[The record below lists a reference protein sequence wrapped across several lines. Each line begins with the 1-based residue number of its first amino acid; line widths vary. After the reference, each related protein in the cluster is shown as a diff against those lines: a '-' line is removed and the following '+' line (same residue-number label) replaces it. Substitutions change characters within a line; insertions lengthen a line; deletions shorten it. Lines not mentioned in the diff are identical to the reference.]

1 MTHEEFEGLV
11 SAYVDSEVTPEEEKA
26 IREHMEVCANCR
38 NLYEEEKTIKEKLH
52 RLSET
57 VSIPPD
63 LDEKLIRSLGKVK
76 KERFISNLLLGVAA
90 TLVVLFILAFF
101 MRAYIFRTEPNSLLN
116 EVLESYRD
124 VSKGKLPIA
133 YETES
138 TEDLETHLN
147 KTGDLPFSLD
157 VDDFSKMGYKLK
169 GGLVKEIAKRK
180 SAILVYE
187 GEKQLV
193 GYYLMIS
200 SESDFPKEAKKI
212 EEKRTDFYLIQRDSY
227 NLVVWKEENK
237 TCIMVSK
244 LNEKQLLSLAVASV
258 ED

>member
-1 MTHEEFEGLV
+1 MQHTV
-11 SAYVDSEVTPEEEKA
+11 CEEKVE
-26 IREHMEVCANCR
+26 I
-38 NLYEEEKTIKEKLH
+38 T
-52 RLSET
+52 S
-57 VSIPPD
+57 
-63 LDEKLIRSLGKVK
+63 
-76 KERFISNLLLGVAA
+76 
-90 TLVVLFILAFF
+90 
-101 MRAYIFRTEPNSLLN
+101 
-116 EVLESYRD
+116 
-124 VSKGKLPIA
+124 

-157 VDDFSKMGYKLK
+157 VDDFSKMGYRLK

-212 EEKRTDFYLIQRDSY
+212 EKKRTDFYLIQRDSY

-244 LNEKQLLSLAVASV
+244 LDEKQLLSLAVTSV

>member
-1 MTHEEFEGLV
+1 MTHYEFEELV
-11 SAYVDSEVTPEEEKA
+11 SAYVDSQVTPEEEKA
-26 IREHMEVCANCR
+26 IREHMEVCGSCR
-38 NLYEEEKTIKEKLH
+38 NLYEEEKTVKEKLH
-52 RLSET
+52 RLSEA
-57 VSIPPD
+57 VPIPTD

-76 KERFISNLLLGVAA
+76 KERFISNLLLGVATA
-90 TLVVLFILAFF
+90 LIVLFILAFF
-101 MRAYIFRTEPNSLLN
+101 TRAYIFRTEPNSLLN

-124 VSKGKLPIA
+124 VSKGKLLIA

-138 TEDLETHLN
+138 TKDLENHLN

-157 VDDFSKMGYKLK
+157 VDDFSAMGFKLK
-169 GGLVKEIAKRK
+169 GGLVKEMAKRK
-180 SAILVYE
+180 SAILIYE
-187 GEKQLV
+187 GKRELV

-212 EEKRTDFYLIQRDSY
+212 EKKRTDFYLIQRDSY

-244 LNEKQLLSLAVASV
+244 LDDKQLLSLAVTSV